1 MKRRHLLY
9 LLTALCFSLL
19 PLQGVK
25 AAPAEKK
32 YETQTI
38 MVYIVGADLESDGG
52 MATADILEMLKAKP
66 DKQRLNVLVMTGGTK
81 QWKSRT
87 IPTDKL
93 SVFKIEG
100 MNPKPVHQW
109 EQGSMGE
116 PATLTR
122 FLEYGV
128 ATYPAD
134 SYGLI
139 LWDHGGGPLV
149 GFGVD
154 TAHKNDGLT
163 LFELREALKAS
174 HFGKGQRLEWLAF
187 DACLMASLEV
197 ASLLAEYA
205 DHMIASEE
213 ALPGR
218 GFDYKFLS
226 DLAGTGLTGPEVARP
241 IIDRTYAFYKEFA
254 AKNPENLFPVTLS
267 LMDLSKVRAVQQ
279 KLDQM
284 FASLDKGLQAGIYSD
299 IARSRDKTKDYGRSR
314 TTNDYDLIDLADLS
328 DNMAALYPRQADE
341 LRAAIGDMVL
351 YNKSNAPRT
360 NGLSIYFP
368 LRNKNMYSQM
378 WGKLY
383 QEFDIAPAYRVF
395 MEKFGSILLADS
407 LSKWT
412 GEDTPTVTFDE
423 GTGEYFI
430 QLTPEQV
437 KNYERGEYY
446 VLAQLEGE
454 EYLLNYMSS
463 DVTLDAQ
470 NRLRANFNGKTMFLE
485 DPALQN
491 SVIPYMAEKENI
503 QQVASYQIPIVLAR
517 TDNAGQL
524 ESLRA
529 QLLAEINKDTQEA
542 RIVGAIRDD
551 EGASLMGKRDLELS
565 SWDNAYLI
573 YNSSYL
579 TRDEQGSILPL
590 GDWASSDIP
599 KVISYDVKKGLN
611 VRYGALQADLY
622 DFFVLISIV
631 DTQGNV
637 SSSQLMPLK
646 SGTVPTGERPPVKR
660 PQAKT
665 LEYPAGSNQPLLLI
679 QEQGIKITLA
689 GIEQI
694 NANPQYPDAS
704 ATLTLNFLLE
714 NELDEEE
721 GVEVDWAAVNGIMI
735 NTSSY
740 AAIPARGSAVMTL
753 DLPLDGSPIGSS
765 LLASGI
771 TRAEDIRFRFELNR
785 NLVNYFKRSFT
796 QEIQILTG
804 INLQVSNQSVSQV
817 KEAAKLLAQ
826 EGSVTIEQ
834 LGDPMIRDDE
844 LYVPLKITNASDIYD
859 TVRLDQS
866 SVNGIMAPMTMQEDV
881 PPGTVL
887 YTQARIAAKRTI
899 VPQELAQY
907 QYMYDGIDNLEA
919 LGIDQVKEVTLRFA
933 LELNTGEGRPIG
945 GTLRHLMQ
953 PVSILAPGMGS
964 FVQQL
969 DTQGDELFNLQGIR
983 IVRLQSDPAGKKIY
997 IQNSS
1002 PHAIHISTFGNVKA
1016 DGENYAANM
1025 PIYATVSPGKSAYAN
1040 LFGFLPGIEPQA
1052 SELTFYIDVIN
1063 LDSNTLLAQSG
1074 KVTLKFPMGQ

>member
-1 MKRRHLLY
+1 MKKKYFRT
-9 LLTALCFSLL
+9 LLTALCLTLL
-19 PLQGVK
+19 PLQGIQ

-32 YETQTI
+32 FETQTI
-38 MVYIVGADLESDGG
+38 MVYIVGADLESNGG

-66 DKQRLNVLVMTGGTK
+66 DKQRLNVLVMTGGTR

-93 SVFKIEG
+93 SVFKIESL
-100 MNPKPVHQW
+100 NPKPVHQW

-122 FLEYGV
+122 FLDYSV
-128 ATYPAD
+128 AAYPAD

-154 TAHKNDGLT
+154 TAHQNDGLT

-174 HFGKGQRLEWLAF
+174 SFGTGRRLEWLAF

-241 IIDRTYAFYKEFA
+241 IIDRTYAFYKEYA
-254 AKNPENLFPVTLS
+254 AKSPENLFPVTLS
-267 LMDLSKVRAVQQ
+267 LMDLGKVRPVQQ
-279 KLDQM
+279 KLDLL
-284 FASLDKGLQAGIYSD
+284 FANLDKGLQAGVYSD
-299 IARSRDKTKDYGRSR
+299 IARGRDKTKDYGRSS

-328 DNMAALYPRQADE
+328 NNMAALYPAQANE
-341 LRAAIGDMVL
+341 LKAAIGDMVL

-368 LRNKNMYSQM
+368 LRNKNMFKQM

-383 QEFDIAPAYRVF
+383 QEFDISPAYRVF

-412 GEDTPTVTFDE
+412 GEDAPAVSFDE

-430 QLTPEQV
+430 QLNPEQV

-470 NRLRANFNGKTMFLE
+470 NRLKANFNGKTMFLE
-485 DPALQN
+485 DPALQY
-491 SVIPYMAEKENI
+491 SIIPYMSEKENI
-503 QQVASYQIPIVLAR
+503 QGIASYQIPVVLAR
-517 TDNAGQL
+517 TDSAGQL

-529 QLLAEINKDTQEA
+529 QLLVQINKGSQEA
-542 RIVGAIRDD
+542 QITGAIRDD

-565 SWDNAYLI
+565 AWDNAYLV
-573 YNSSYL
+573 YSSSYL
-579 TRDEQGSILPL
+579 TRDDQGGILPL
-590 GDWASSDIP
+590 GDWASADFP
-599 KVISYDVKKGLN
+599 RVISYDLKNGMN
-611 VRYGALQADLY
+611 VRYGGLQADLY

-646 SGTVPTGERPPVKR
+646 SDTVPAGSRPPAVR
-660 PQAKT
+660 RQAKT
-665 LEYPAGSNQPLLLI
+665 VTYPAGSNQPLPLI
-679 QEQGIKITLA
+679 QEQGITVTLA
-689 GIEQI
+689 GIDQI
-694 NANPQYPDAS
+694 SANLQYPDAS
-704 ATLTLNFLLE
+704 GTLTLNLLLE
-714 NELDEEE
+714 NGLDNEEA
-721 GVEVDWAAVNGIMI
+721 VEVDWAAVNGIMI
-735 NTSSY
+735 NASSS
-740 AAIPARGSAVMTL
+740 ATIPAHGSAVMTL
-753 DLPLDGSPIGSS
+753 DFPIDGAPIGSS
-765 LLASGI
+765 LFASGI
-771 TRAEDIRFRFELNR
+771 ARAEDIRFRFELNR
-785 NLVNYFKRSFT
+785 SLVNYFKRSFT
-796 QEIQILTG
+796 QEIQILTS
-804 INLQVSNQSVSQV
+804 IDLQAPSQPAV
-817 KEAAKLLAQ
+817 QAEEAASVLVRE
-826 EGSVTIEQ
+826 EGVTIEQ
-834 LGDPMIRDDE
+834 LGDPMILDGE
-844 LYVPLKITNASDIYD
+844 LFVPLKITNASDIYD

-866 SVNGIMAPMTMQEDV
+866 AINGIMAPMTIQEDV

-887 YTQARIAAKRTI
+887 YTKAHIAAKRT
-899 VPQELAQY
+899 VLPPDLAQY
-907 QYMYDGIDNLEA
+907 QYMYDGLDNLEA
-919 LGIDQVKEVTLRFA
+919 LAIDQVKEVTLRFA
-933 LELNTGEGRPIG
+933 LEHNTGEDRLAG
-945 GTLRHLMQ
+945 GVIKHLMQ
-953 PVSILAPGMGS
+953 PVSIPVPGMDS
-964 FVQQL
+964 FVQPL
-969 DTQGDELFNLQGIR
+969 DTTGNELFNLQGIR
-983 IVRLQSDPAGKKIY
+983 IVRLKSDPAGKKIY

-1002 PHAIHISTFGNVKA
+1002 PHAIHVSTFGYVKA
-1016 DGENYAANM
+1016 DGEDYTGNT
-1025 PIYATVSPGKSAYAN
+1025 PINATVSPGKSSYVK

-1052 SELTFYIDVIN
+1052 NELTFYIDVIN
-1063 LDSNTLLAQSG
+1063 LDNNTLLAQSD
-1074 KVTLKFPMGQ
+1074 KVTIRFPMGE